1 MPTTSFIL
9 FNLSKDQSVLQAI
22 SAPEKLLENATDCN
36 LKSLEPLK
44 VTAKVSFVKNK
55 KDKIKERINK
65 IIFVFFIEM
74 NF

>member
-44 VTAKVSFVKNK
+44 VTAKVSF
-55 KDKIKERINK
+55 
-65 IIFVFFIEM
+65 
-74 NF
+74 